1 MRTILPPTHSNQAS
15 HSVSSG
21 GSAWKSLPGVDD
33 ITRVILPNGI
43 TVLSRTNFNSPSVV
57 ISGYLPV
64 GSRLDPDNKLGLAHF
79 ASLGLM
85 RGTHRRSFQDI
96 FNVLE
101 SAGASLGFGASVHN
115 TSFGG
120 RALVEDLPVLLELL
134 AETLHTPS
142 FPADQMERLR
152 GQLLTGL
159 AIRGQD
165 TADVASLA
173 FDKTLF
179 GNHPYGR
186 PEDGYIDTVNAITVK
201 DLVEYHNTYFSPTGI
216 VIVIVGA
223 VEPQAAVDQVQKTFG
238 NWIPTEKGADL
249 PPLPGLPPPLATMR
263 EHIAIPGKSQTDLVI
278 GTLGPRRRSDDYLP
292 ASLGNNILGQF
303 GMMGRIGDVVREQSG
318 LAYHASTSLN
328 AWIEGGSWE
337 VSAGVNPSNL
347 NKAIDLIIQEIDRF
361 VREPVTKEEI
371 EDSKANYIG
380 RLPLS
385 FESNSG
391 VANALL
397 NLERFQ
403 LDLDYYRNYP
413 ALVRQITIEQILE
426 VSRKYIDPDKMVIS
440 SAGTPL

>member
-1 MRTILPPTHSNQAS
+1 MKHFSPTNRTNPNSAGQM
-15 HSVSSG
+15 SG
-21 GSAWKSLPGVDD
+21 TWNSLPGPDD
-33 ITRVILPNGI
+33 ITRVVLPNGI
-43 TVLSRTNFNSPSVV
+43 TILTRPNFNSPSIV

-64 GSRLDPDNKLGLAHF
+64 GSRQDPEEKLGLAHF
-79 ASLGLM
+79 TALSLM
-85 RGTHRRSFQDI
+85 RGTHRRSFQEI
-96 FNVLE
+96 FNDLE

-120 RALVEDLPVLLELL
+120 RALVEDLPLLLELL
-134 AETLHTPS
+134 AETLHQPA
-142 FPADQMERLR
+142 FPNDQVERLR
-152 GQLLTGL
+152 GQLLSGL

-165 TADVASLA
+165 TADMASLS
-173 FDKTLF
+173 FDKHLF
-179 GNHPYGR
+179 ENHPYGR
-186 PEDGYIDTVNAITVK
+186 PEDGYIETVK
-201 DLVEYHNTYFSPTGI
+201 RIETRDLVNFHKSNFAPDGI
-216 VIVIVGA
+216 VIVVVGA
-223 VEPQAAVDQVQKTFG
+223 VNPQEAVDQVQKTFG
-238 NWIPTEKGADL
+238 NWIVSEKPAQL
-249 PPLPGLPPPLATMR
+249 PPLPKLEPPSKIIR
-263 EHIAIPGKSQTDLVI
+263 EHIFIPGKSQTDLVM
-278 GTLGPRRRSDDYLP
+278 GTLGPHRRSEDYLA

-337 VSAGVNPSNL
+337 VSAGVNPANL
-347 NKAIDLIIQEIDRF
+347 TKAIDLILVELGRFAQET
-361 VREPVTKEEI
+361 VTNEEI

-413 ALVRQITIEQILE
+413 ALVRSITKEQILD
-426 VSRKYIDPDKMVIS
+426 VARKFIDPEKLVIS
-440 SAGTPL
+440 SAGSEM

>member
-1 MRTILPPTHSNQAS
+1 MKTTS
-15 HSVSSG
+15 HSFHAFHPVVEG
-21 GSAWKSLPGVDD
+21 YGTTHSLPGPDD

-43 TVLSRTNFNSPSVV
+43 TILSRPNFNSPSVV

-64 GSRLDPDNKLGLAHF
+64 GSRQDPDEKLGLAHF
-79 ASLGLM
+79 TALALM
-85 RGTHRRSFQDI
+85 RGSQRRSFQQI
-96 FNVLE
+96 FDLLE

-120 RALVEDLPVLLELL
+120 RALVEDLPMLLELL
-134 AETLHTPS
+134 AETLHQPS
-142 FPADQMERLR
+142 FPSDQMERLR

-165 TADVASLA
+165 TADTASLN
-173 FDKTLF
+173 FDKILF

-186 PEDGYIDTVNAITVK
+186 PEDGYTETVK
-201 DLVEYHNTYFSPTGI
+201 AIQVDDLIQFHKNNFSPAGL

-223 VEPQAAVDQVQKTFG
+223 IDPQSAVEQVQKTFG
-238 NWIPTEKGADL
+238 NWILRENPTPL
-249 PPLPGLPPPLATMR
+249 SPLPELHLPEITIR
-263 EHIAIPGKSQTDLVI
+263 EHKAIQGKSQTDLII
-278 GTLGPRRRSDDYLP
+278 GSLGPRRRSDDYLP

-337 VSAGVNPSNL
+337 VSAGVNPANL
-347 NKAIDLIIQEIDRF
+347 GKAIDLIIQELGRF
-361 VREPVTKEEI
+361 VRDPVTTDEI
-371 EDSKANYIG
+371 EDSKANFIG

-403 LDLDYYRNYP
+403 LDLDYYRNYSS
-413 ALVRQITIEQILE
+413 LVRQITPEQILE
-426 VSRKYIDPDKMVIS
+426 IARKYIDPEKLVVS
-440 SAGTPL
+440 SAGSPL